1 MSECTLIYDRDGNRL
16 IKSFVFKLN
25 HAALNILLLA
35 SESIA
40 VGCAVERKWRK
51 YLWEPVVYN
60 QPGPPNVKRLFHIS
74 LNYYK

>member
-1 MSECTLIYDRDGNRL
+1 MSKFTLIYDRDVNRL

-25 HAALNILLLA
+25 RSALNILLLA

-40 VGCAVERKWRK
+40 VGCTEERKWGK
-51 YLWEPVVYN
+51 CLWEPVVYN
-60 QPGPPNVKRLFHIS
+60 QPGPPNVKRLFHIN